1 MFPKFDRDIAF
12 PLIGSLILFGLLA
25 GAGLIYQAL
34 FTGGAAER
42 LITVMLIDAI
52 IVIGIQV
59 YVGNTGVLSFG
70 HIGFGAIAGYT
81 FAVLAISP
89 EEKAKRIPDAPFG
102 LADVDM
108 SSTMALIVA
117 VTVACLAAVILGI
130 GLARSGAQSG
140 AVSATV
146 ITLALLFVT
155 HEVSRNWPELTGG
168 ERVGLFFPIG
178 GALNTRAPIY
188 LALLGSLIVA
198 RLYAQSR
205 SGRLAV
211 AAREDNLA
219 ARAMGVN
226 PLVQQMVALV
236 ISVAIVAVGAS
247 LSVYEDGS
255 LLPENFFFNFTL
267 LTLVMLIVGGRN
279 SVTGAVLG
287 VAVMTAGREL
297 SRRLGQDGFEI
308 FGIGLDGKPLDWIFR
323 ENLQTVFLGLSML
336 GFMIWRP
343 KGLLNDWELDEWLR
357 ARVRRDQPDPQPEP
371 LPEVVADTSS
381 VLHAENIEVTFG
393 GFKALTNTGLH
404 ANGGEVVGI
413 IGPNGAGKTTFVNV
427 ITGLVQPSAGE
438 FSIDGDDVSAAQ
450 TYELARRGIVRTFQN
465 LRLFS
470 ALTVRE
476 NVEVS
481 SLIAHSHR
489 GGRTIPDG
497 DALIGEA
504 GLWEHRDRRA
514 SELDYGNSR
523 RLELARAA
531 ALAPSFLLLDEPT
544 SGMSDSES
552 LEMIE
557 QVRHMAATVGAG
569 VIVIDHDLGFITG
582 ISDRIYVFDQGAVIA
597 VGTPDEIQA
606 NPRVQAAY
614 LGSATNT

>member
-1 MFPKFDRDIAF
+1 MFPTFDRDVAF
-12 PLIGSLILFGLLA
+12 PLLGALLLFGALVS
-25 GAGLIYQAL
+25 GGLIYQAL
-34 FTGGAAER
+34 FSGGAAER
-42 LITVMLIDAI
+42 LVTVMLIDAI
-52 IVIGIQV
+52 IVLGIQV

-89 EEKAKRIPDAPFG
+89 AEKAKRIPDAPFG

-108 SSTMALIVA
+108 SVTLAIVIAVIVA
-117 VTVACLAAVILGI
+117 CVAAVILGI

-178 GALNTRAPIY
+178 GALDSRIPIY
-188 LALLGSLIVA
+188 AALLGSIVVA

-226 PLVQQMVALV
+226 PLVQQMVALL

-255 LLPENFFFNFTL
+255 LLPENFFFDFTL

-287 VAVMTAGREL
+287 VAVMTIGREL
-297 SRRLGQDGFEI
+297 ARRLGQDGFEI
-308 FGIGLDGKPLDWIFR
+308 FGIGLDGKPLDWVFR

-343 KGLLNDWELDEWLR
+343 KGLLDDWELDEWLR
-357 ARVRRDQPDPQPEP
+357 AKVRRNHPDPQPEP
-371 LPEVVADTSS
+371 LPEVAADTSS
-381 VLHAENIEVTFG
+381 VLHAESIEVRFG
-393 GFKALTNTGLH
+393 GFKALADAGLH

-427 ITGLVQPSAGE
+427 ITGLVQPSAGS
-438 FSIDGDDVSAAQ
+438 FSLDGSDV
-450 TYELARRGIVRTFQN
+450 TKTETFELARRGIVRTFQN

-481 SLIAHSHR
+481 WLIAQSHR
-489 GGRTIPDG
+489 TGRTLPDI
-497 DALIGEA
+497 DAIIGEA

-582 ISDRIYVFDQGAVIA
+582 ISDRIYAFDQGTVIA

-614 LGSATNT
+614 LGSAAGA